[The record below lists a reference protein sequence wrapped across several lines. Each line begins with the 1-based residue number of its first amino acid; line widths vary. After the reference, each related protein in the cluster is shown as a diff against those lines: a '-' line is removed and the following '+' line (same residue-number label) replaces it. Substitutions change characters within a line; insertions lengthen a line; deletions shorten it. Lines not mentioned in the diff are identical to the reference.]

1 VGRAFFPSQPNPL
14 DVCGVTQKK
23 GRAEHCGGLA
33 HASAGGQMLDLA
45 DGGGRCLVVNGSANS
60 LEPSHPGLASE
71 KTGQELV
78 RYWLDRCGDFMD
90 QQRKNLV
97 EREPSPRE
105 VAEHVDSLK
114 FMIRVTLSSQ
124 ALVAD
129 PDSPA
134 RRFAQEISGTLLQ
147 LQASL
152 ELFLNPMTDVEADT
166 VLAAAFPNG
175 SGT

>member
-1 VGRAFFPSQPNPL
+1 MRPRFEPRP
-14 DVCGVTQKK
+14 
-23 GRAEHCGGLA
+23 GGLA
-33 HASAGGQMLDLA
+33 HAFVGGQMLDLA
-45 DGGGRCLVVNGSANS
+45 DSGGHCLVVNGTAIL
-60 LEPSHPGLASE
+60 LEPSHPGLAGE
-71 KTGQELV
+71 KAGQELV
-78 RYWLDRCGDFMD
+78 CYWLDRCDDFMD
-90 QQRKNLV
+90 RQRKNLI

-105 VAEHVDSLK
+105 LAEHIDSLK
-114 FMIRVTLSSQ
+114 FMIRVTLSLQ

-134 RRFAQEISGTLLQ
+134 RRFAREMSGKLLQ

-152 ELFLNPMTDVEADT
+152 ELFLNPMTDAEADT